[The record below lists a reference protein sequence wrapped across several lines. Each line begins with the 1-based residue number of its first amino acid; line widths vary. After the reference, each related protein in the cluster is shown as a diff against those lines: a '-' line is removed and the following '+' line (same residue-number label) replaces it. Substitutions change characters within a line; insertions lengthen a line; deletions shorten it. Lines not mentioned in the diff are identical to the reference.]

1 MIDLTVNGIKLIVYD
16 PSVYWDEFTSREYN
30 REYLPFDEIAE
41 TYYSFCLKY
50 KLLNFMTIDFYD
62 EEVKKS
68 LDLFRKDYTQHGII
82 RLIEVLLQ
90 YKNIDLNNSKNINI
104 DCYLVLKNF
113 SCLPLYNTNNFEPYT
128 QEKKEEMY
136 EDDQQGIDM
145 FCDFKTTNCYLWY
158 GLFEDL
164 SIMIIKTDNN
174 VPIIFINE
182 KCINEL
188 DLNTINFSNKSSIDK
203 VGTEIAFY
211 NTNINLIKAFSYD
224 YKNREVTFNE

>member
-16 PSVYWDEFTSREYN
+16 PHVYWWDEFISRD
-30 REYLPFDEIAE
+30 YLSFNEIAE

-50 KLLNFMTIDFYD
+50 KLLNFMTVDFYD

-68 LDLFRKDYTQHGII
+68 LDLFRKDYIVNGIK

-104 DCYLVLKNF
+104 DCYFVLKNF

-128 QEKKEEMY
+128 QEEKEEMY
-136 EDDQQGIDM
+136 EDDQRGIDM
-145 FCDFKTTNCYLWY
+145 FCDFKTTDSYLWY

-182 KCINEL
+182 KYINEL

-203 VGTEIAFY
+203 LGTEIAFY